1 MATEYQQETEE
12 RKHHGFHKGN
22 YVLKRTETD
31 SSHLYTYVRT
41 MPKITIASKGA
52 FPEKRCEIERI
63 LDGERVI
70 EEVNVKDICHLDEWY
85 AARQRQAQINTYWD
99 ERVKKP
105 VVTTMP
111 KAPLK
116 LEPIHNPVQEQPFV
130 QLSLF

>member
-1 MATEYQQETEE
+1 MATEYQQEAEE

-41 MPKITIASKGA
+41 MPKIAIATKGA

-85 AARQRQAQINTYWD
+85 AARQRQAQISTYWD
-99 ERVKKP
+99 YRVAKP
-105 VVTTMP
+105 IITATP
-111 KAPLK
+111 EPSIG
-116 LEPIHNPVQEQPFV
+116 LEPAHTPVQEQAFV